1 MLTELREGVWW
12 YECTGV
18 NAYLVA
24 DGDGVTVVDT
34 GTPFDAATVE
44 DAVEAAGFGLGAV
57 DRVLLTHYDLD
68 HVGAAAKL
76 AVDAP
81 VYAGRDD
88 APFVA
93 GERRPRLAGGKSLLQ
108 LTVGPL
114 VPDVPGDRV
123 HPVADGDEVGGF
135 TAYHTPGHTPGHV
148 AYVHEDRGV
157 ERRPG
162 VDDGDAVAVGDEVRV
177 DAGALVPPH
186 PLAELGQHT
195 DDTAG
200 SYKSRAKSAPGQGRG
215 AAFCS
220 AVSAT
225 LPP

>member
-24 DGDGVTVVDT
+24 DDGGVTVVDT

-57 DRVLLTHYDLD
+57 DRILLTHYDLD

-108 LTVGPL
+108 LAVGPL
-114 VPDVPGDRV
+114 VPDVPDDRV
-123 HPVADGDEVGGF
+123 HPVADGDEIGGF

-157 ERRPG
+157 
-162 VDDGDAVAVGDEVRV
+162 ALVGDLVVERNGELRPSPWFISY
-177 DAGALVPPH
+177 DAGRVADSIEELAKRTPAFEAIGMGHGTPFETGGSDRLAAL
-186 PLAELGQHT
+186 A
-195 DDTAG
+195 
-200 SYKSRAKSAPGQGRG
+200 AP
-215 AAFCS
+215 
-220 AVSAT
+220 
-225 LPP
+225 